1 MCACVLSRFSHVLL
15 LATPWIGA
23 HQASLSVEFFRQKY
37 WSGLPCSPPGDLA
50 NLGIKPFDI
59 SCIGMWVLYHQHHLG
74 SLNQVCSNIKLKRET
89 IKERV
94 DNKSKSRVA
103 RKNARQW
110 SSQGWTQKLLPPLAQ
125 EGADY
130 RPRKKAQL
138 RERTQRS
145 KSEGHREK
153 YPGTSKSGSCREAAR
168 E

>member
-1 MCACVLSRFSHVLL
+1 MPAKLPQSCLTLCDTMDCSLPGSSVHRIL
-15 LATPWIGA
+15 
-23 HQASLSVEFFRQKY
+23 QARILEWVA
-37 WSGLPCSPPGDLA
+37 LPSSKGSSQPRDGTC
-50 NLGIKPFDI
+50 I
-59 SCIGMWVLYHQHHLG
+59 SCIDMWVLYHQHHLG